1 MYCCTVLY
9 CTSSTPAPLPV
20 NIGLPTLPE
29 KIIFVENS
37 VQKEFCDIFT
47 TEIKLPKCKGGRGRV
62 SSGPHGIRTLDL
74 MDVR

>member
-47 TEIKLPKCKGGRGRV
+47 TEIKLP
-62 SSGPHGIRTLDL
+62 
-74 MDVR
+74 